1 MRSNIYPSKAVVACD
16 LLPFPI
22 ARSLFR
28 VHNWNAWG
36 GRPAFRRGFFFPS
49 LQAAGILGLLGIG
62 ACTKR
67 GCEKFENDLGWDRY
81 MEGIMAQTAV
91 GLFEQSHDV
100 DLVLNGLRA
109 EGISSD
115 AIRVLSKPSGMA
127 VKGKLSTPT
136 VDFCSA
142 LAKDLRSMGAS
153 EAECETYVD
162 SVQNGDMLMFVTGT
176 AYESDRAVS
185 LMNTYGA
192 VEIEEFAG
200 AAPLLPTTRVGEV
213 GANGISL
220 KEDRT
225 RAKSVGARV
234 FTW

>member
-1 MRSNIYPSKAVVACD
+1 
-16 LLPFPI
+16 
-22 ARSLFR
+22 
-28 VHNWNAWG
+28 
-36 GRPAFRRGFFFPS
+36 
-49 LQAAGILGLLGIG
+49 
-62 ACTKR
+62 
-67 GCEKFENDLGWDRY
+67 
-81 MEGIMAQTAV
+81 MAQTAV
-91 GLFEQSHDV
+91 GLFEHSHDV

-109 EGISSD
+109 EGIPSD

-153 EAECETYVD
+153 EEECEVYVD
-162 SVQNGDMLMFVTGT
+162 NVQNGSKLMFVTGT
-176 AYESDRAVS
+176 AEEADRAVS

-200 AAPLLPTTRVGEV
+200 AAPLLPSIHAGEADA
-213 GANGISL
+213 GGIAL
-220 KEDRT
+220 KEDRV
-225 RAKSVGARV
+225 RAKSEGARV

>member
-1 MRSNIYPSKAVVACD
+1 
-16 LLPFPI
+16 
-22 ARSLFR
+22 
-28 VHNWNAWG
+28 
-36 GRPAFRRGFFFPS
+36 
-49 LQAAGILGLLGIG
+49 
-62 ACTKR
+62 
-67 GCEKFENDLGWDRY
+67 
-81 MEGIMAQTAV
+81 MAQTAV

-115 AIRVLSKPSGMA
+115 AIRVLSKPSGMG
-127 VKGKLSTPT
+127 VNSKTSTPT

-153 EAECETYVD
+153 EAECETYVE
-162 SVQNGDMLMFVTGT
+162 SLQNGNMMMFVTGT
-176 AYESDRAVS
+176 PDKADKAAE
-185 LMNTYGA
+185 LMDTYGGA
-192 VEIEEFAG
+192 EVEEFAG
-200 AAPLLPTTRVGEV
+200 AVPMLPSMHAGEIS
-213 GANGISL
+213 ASGISL

>member
-1 MRSNIYPSKAVVACD
+1 
-16 LLPFPI
+16 
-22 ARSLFR
+22 
-28 VHNWNAWG
+28 
-36 GRPAFRRGFFFPS
+36 
-49 LQAAGILGLLGIG
+49 
-62 ACTKR
+62 
-67 GCEKFENDLGWDRY
+67 
-81 MEGIMAQTAV
+81 MAQTAV

-127 VKGKLSTPT
+127 VNSKTSTPT

-153 EAECETYVD
+153 EEECEVYVD
-162 SVQNGDMLMFVTGT
+162 NVQNGSKLMFVTGT
-176 AYESDRAVS
+176 AEEADRAVS

-200 AAPLLPTTRVGEV
+200 AVPLLPSIHAGEI
-213 GANGISL
+213 APSGISV
-220 KEDRT
+220 KEDRV

>member
-1 MRSNIYPSKAVVACD
+1 
-16 LLPFPI
+16 
-22 ARSLFR
+22 
-28 VHNWNAWG
+28 
-36 GRPAFRRGFFFPS
+36 
-49 LQAAGILGLLGIG
+49 
-62 ACTKR
+62 
-67 GCEKFENDLGWDRY
+67 

-91 GLFEQSHDV
+91 GLFQQSHDV

-109 EGISSD
+109 EGISHD

-127 VKGKLSTPT
+127 VNSKTSTPT

-153 EAECETYVD
+153 EVECEAYVEN
-162 SVQNGDMLMFVTGT
+162 VQNGSKLMFVTGN
-176 AYESDRAVS
+176 AGEADRAVS

-200 AAPLLPTTRVGEV
+200 AVPLLPSIRVGEI
-213 GANGISL
+213 GASGGISL
-220 KEDRT
+220 QEDRT
-225 RAKSVGARV
+225 RAKTEGARV